1 MGVLNRTP
9 DSFSDGGRYLDE
21 RDALQRA
28 RCLVDAGAVIIDVG
42 AESTRPGAAKVDAT
56 EQLRRLGAIVR
67 VLASEGILVSVDTTS
82 PEVASATL
90 VDGAAMINSVE
101 LAPAR
106 ALAKL
111 AHRHG
116 AELCLMHSRGEMTSM
131 EGFSRAAEDAY
142 VDVVADVWRE
152 WSRAAEVALDTGLL
166 ADDVF
171 FDPGLGF
178 HKSARHSLELVAR
191 ARELTDRGYP
201 TLFGPSRKS
210 FLAPEAPPA
219 DRLGATIAS
228 CLALA
233 DRGVQ
238 VLRVH
243 DVAEVQQAL
252 RLREVVA
259 HV

>member
-9 DSFSDGGRYLDE
+9 DSFSDGGRYLAE

-28 RCLVDAGAVIIDVG
+28 RSLVEAGAVIIDVG
-42 AESTRPGAAKVDAT
+42 AESTRPGAERVDAT
-56 EQLRRLGAIVR
+56 EQLRRLGSVVR
-67 VLASEGILVSVDTTS
+67 TLTDEGILVSVDTTS
-82 PEVASATL
+82 PEVAAAAL
-90 VDGAAMINSVE
+90 EDGAAMINSVE
-101 LAPAR
+101 LEPAR
-106 ALAKL
+106 TLAEL

-116 AELCLMHSRGEMTSM
+116 AELCLMHSRGAMTSM
-131 EGFSRAAEDAY
+131 AGFSAAPEDDY
-142 VDVVADVWRE
+142 GDVVTDVWRE
-152 WSRAAEVALDTGLL
+152 WSRAAGAALEAGLSVE
-166 ADDVF
+166 DVY

-191 ARELTDRGYP
+191 ARELTGRGHP

-210 FLAPEAPPA
+210 FLAPEVPPA
-219 DRLGATIAS
+219 DRLAATIAS

-243 DVAEVQQAL
+243 DVAAVRQAL
-252 RLREVVA
+252 RFREAVA
-259 HV
+259 GV